1 MRHFGIGIGLFSAS
15 TVLSTMLWFA
25 NAPDFSLGQPS
36 FSIAPSKEVVI
47 NDATFIKQMKA
58 SLKQEAVTPP
68 VKQRWVLQNASLNK
82 GAPRQPEEAR
92 GLLVNASYVSSY
104 GVNEWF
110 IQRACAEYVQQ
121 SPQLCGRE

>member
-1 MRHFGIGIGLFSAS
+1 MRHLGLGISLFSVS
-15 TVLSTMLWFA
+15 TVLSTLIWFA

-36 FSIAPSKEVVI
+36 FSMAPSKEVVI
-47 NDATFIKQMKA
+47 NDATFIKQVKA
-58 SLKQEAVTPP
+58 SLKQVAVAPP
-68 VKQRWVLQNASLNK
+68 VKQQWLLHNASLSK
-82 GAPRQPEEAR
+82 VAPRQPEEAR
-92 GLLVNASYVSSY
+92 GLLVNASYGSSY